1 MVSTTSVS
9 GPRVHSLLVSA
20 KRQWPGRGVA
30 RVWYNRGVR
39 TLEDVAACKG
49 GIKLTA
55 AQMIGLKYYD
65 GASSI
70 HRLFLYRIDS
80 QPYIRGHQDINT
92 RIPREEVQ
100 EIYDL
105 IQAEGEQSVL
115 RRWSPLTRVMLALRL
130 DPKLFIRV
138 MGSFR
143 RSVASSGSRWRMPMC
158 SRFQQRE
165 G

>member
-65 GASSI
+65 GASSF
-70 HRLFLYRIDS
+70 HRLFCIASTLNHTSGGIKIS
-80 QPYIRGHQDINT
+80 IREFRG
-92 RIPREEVQ
+92 
-100 EIYDL
+100 
-105 IQAEGEQSVL
+105 
-115 RRWSPLTRVMLALRL
+115 RRC
-130 DPKLFIRV
+130 
-138 MGSFR
+138 R
-143 RSVASSGSRWRMPMC
+143 R
-158 SRFQQRE
+158 FTT
-165 G
+165 